1 MKISKHLVK
10 WILAAGFSL
19 APLAAG
25 ESVQAESL
33 PEESVPQTQEVMLDD
48 SSQSQPA
55 VPVLEQTETL
65 EETVESQ
72 EQVSGKVTVEAEPME
87 VEPKVE
93 ETVEEEAAVYHIEAK
108 EKGSQSSTTDQAQ
121 VDRVSG
127 DTRYTNAVEVSKAG
141 WTKADDVFLANGD
154 NYADALTGAPLA
166 HLRNAPI
173 LLTRANRLENS
184 TLQEIIRLQAKHVTV
199 LGGKN
204 SIHESVVQT
213 LKDRGLKVQR
223 IGGINRYHQAAL
235 VADEIEKVKGKNRDA
250 FLASGNQFAD
260 ALSIAEAAASRYLP
274 IYLTEGD
281 RLNEYVAEASKDVS
295 SFIIVGGPRTI
306 QSTVENRL
314 RSLGHAPVRFSGLNR
329 YEVNRNLLSY
339 YSMPRKHLYIVSGE
353 DYADALT
360 ASVLAAKKNSGLLF
374 VKNDNTSVLQQQAD
388 FAIGERGIQAFTLI
402 GGSSTL
408 SPNTLKFFSNY
419 KKQVPQPPK
428 NTDSK
433 NVPLIFL
440 DPGHGGSDPGA
451 MAYGAV
457 EKDLN
462 LIMSK
467 KIEKLLKDKGYA
479 VATSRDSDVAVSMV
493 NRSKMANDLGADL
506 FISLHHNAI
515 GTSSV
520 SGIETFYY
528 KSSPNYPPQINWSMH
543 NDPARLRN
551 SERLAHLVQDQLVA
565 ATGAKYRR
573 VDGMAFVVIK
583 EAAMPAV
590 LTEFGFLTHPTEN
603 AKLKSDAYQNTM
615 AAALVR
621 AVDQYFG
628 R

>member
-1 MKISKHLVK
+1 
-10 WILAAGFSL
+10 
-19 APLAAG
+19 
-25 ESVQAESL
+25 
-33 PEESVPQTQEVMLDD
+33 MLDD

-55 VPVLEQTETL
+55 DPVLEQTETL
-65 EETVESQ
+65 DETVESQ

-281 RLNEYVAEASKDVS
+281 
-295 SFIIVGGPRTI
+295 
-306 QSTVENRL
+306 
-314 RSLGHAPVRFSGLNR
+314 
-329 YEVNRNLLSY
+329 
-339 YSMPRKHLYIVSGE
+339 
-353 DYADALT
+353 
-360 ASVLAAKKNSGLLF
+360 
-374 VKNDNTSVLQQQAD
+374 
-388 FAIGERGIQAFTLI
+388 
-402 GGSSTL
+402 STL
-408 SPNTLKFFSNY
+408 
-419 KKQVPQPPK
+419 
-428 NTDSK
+428 
-433 NVPLIFL
+433 
-440 DPGHGGSDPGA
+440 
-451 MAYGAV
+451 
-457 EKDLN
+457 
-462 LIMSK
+462 
-467 KIEKLLKDKGYA
+467 
-479 VATSRDSDVAVSMV
+479 R
-493 NRSKMANDLGADL
+493 
-506 FISLHHNAI
+506 
-515 GTSSV
+515 
-520 SGIETFYY
+520 
-528 KSSPNYPPQINWSMH
+528 
-543 NDPARLRN
+543 
-551 SERLAHLVQDQLVA
+551 
-565 ATGAKYRR
+565 
-573 VDGMAFVVIK
+573 
-583 EAAMPAV
+583 
-590 LTEFGFLTHPTEN
+590 
-603 AKLKSDAYQNTM
+603 
-615 AAALVR
+615 
-621 AVDQYFG
+621 
-628 R
+628 